1 MSDAPAFAID
11 PAQAERDLARLV
23 LALMEAL
30 RELMEL
36 QALRQMEAG
45 ALDEPE
51 QERVGTALARS
62 RAAIR
67 SVAAEFG
74 LEEADLELSLGEILV

>member
-45 ALDEPE
+45 ALSEPE